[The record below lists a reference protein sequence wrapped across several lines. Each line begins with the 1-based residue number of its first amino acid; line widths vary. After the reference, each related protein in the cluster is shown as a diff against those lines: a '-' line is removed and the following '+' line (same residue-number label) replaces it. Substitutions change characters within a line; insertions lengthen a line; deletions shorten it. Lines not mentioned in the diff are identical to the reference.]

1 VSPEELIMSSEKL
14 LALALFLGV
23 TAGVAGCNTVEGVGE
38 DVQGAGEAVEDASQ
52 DVKEDIDDD
61 EDDDDD

>member
-1 VSPEELIMSSEKL
+1 MSSEKL

-23 TAGVAGCNTVEGVGE
+23 TAGVAGCNTVEGVGK
-38 DVQGAGEAVEDASQ
+38 DVQGAGEAVEDTSR
-52 DVKEDIDDD
+52 DVKDDIDD